1 MFRVTDGW
9 NDALSRWWRIVHRGG
24 SVVAGPCRHVSVVGA
39 SASRV
44 HLLTVS
50 HVGNKRRQY
59 GRFDTQWRHGH
70 RRFVTMVLLVFLL
83 SFKVDKLTLSQKRFF
98 ILICYSFFTF
108 LCWVYL
114 KMFKVHQ
121 LEVFCRLLELDFCL
135 IHFVPWLEQ
144 KVDCNL

>member
-1 MFRVTDGW
+1 MTRFRGDEELCIAAAASSP
-9 NDALSRWWRIVHRGG
+9 DR
-24 SVVAGPCRHVSVVGA
+24 AGMCQSLERRRHVSIC
-39 SASRV
+39 SLSRMSETSDV
-44 HLLTVS
+44 SMEDLTRSDDMDIADLSPWYYLCFCLVS
-50 HVGNKRRQY
+50 K
-59 GRFDTQWRHGH
+59 
-70 RRFVTMVLLVFLL
+70 
-83 SFKVDKLTLSQKRFF
+83 SDKLTLSQKRFF

-121 LEVFCRLLELDFCL
+121 LEVYFCRLLELDFCL